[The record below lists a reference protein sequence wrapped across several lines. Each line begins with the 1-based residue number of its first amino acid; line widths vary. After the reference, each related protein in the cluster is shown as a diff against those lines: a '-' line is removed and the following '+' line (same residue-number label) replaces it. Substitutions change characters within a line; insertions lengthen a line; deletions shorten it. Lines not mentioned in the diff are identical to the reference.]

1 MLEKMGT
8 AIRRSVPLVEV
19 VSYDHLNTVH
29 AISDYFTTDDETSRP
44 IFSWDLRTGIRPENK
59 TATEQ
64 WNPNHVIVNT
74 IETLDYIASSV
85 EPAEV
90 GGLPGMQPR
99 AIVCMVHAELI
110 LDSHYEQYQ
119 ELIVTLSRMREV
131 LKQKQ
136 VMLVLIVD
144 DHIIPHSLQTDFLLL
159 EETLPTDEGIE
170 AIVEAQYL
178 SANFPQPTAQAKNAV
193 VTGCRGLLC
202 DFQIEQL
209 VALSMDRGIQGV
221 NPETIR
227 DYRRAAINNI
237 PGLTLEKNECTF
249 SQVGGMEN
257 IKDYFR
263 LLMDGKEPPQV
274 LVRLEEVEKQ
284 VSKGSLNDSN
294 GINKDVLKVLLDEME
309 GNEWSGMIAV
319 GIPGCAKSLISQAV
333 AGEFGIFTLALDLG
347 ACQGGIVGETGKNIR
362 RALRVIRSMA
372 GPGRAYMLAT
382 CNNVFGIPSELQ
394 DRFSDGRYFF
404 DTPNANDRES
414 IWRINKSRYGIEQ
427 INAHPEDVE
436 YTGREI
442 RNICRGAYRLD
453 MSIVDYIEK
462 FGQQPTAASEKE
474 AFDFLRLHCKGKFLS
489 ANEPGPYSPKRAI
502 VPKGYVSPQARQGGW
517 TQVGNPN
524 GRQYDV

>member
-1 MLEKMGT
+1 MLEKMEI
-8 AIRRSVPLVEV
+8 AIKRSVPLVEV
-19 VSYDHLNTVH
+19 VSYDHLNTVR
-29 AISDYFTTDDETSRP
+29 AISDHFTTKDDTGRP
-44 IFSWDLRTGIRPENK
+44 IYSWDLRTGLHPVNSHA
-59 TATEQ
+59 TADWDEEL
-64 WNPNHVIVNT
+64 VLVNT
-74 IETLDYIASSV
+74 LDALDHIANPV
-85 EPAEV
+85 EPVSV
-90 GGLPGMQPR
+90 GIPPGMQPR

-110 LDSHYEQYQ
+110 LDSHYDQYQ
-119 ELIVTLSRMREV
+119 ELVVTLSRMREV
-131 LKQKQ
+131 LKKKQ
-136 VMLVLIVD
+136 LMLVLLVD
-144 DHIIPHSLQTDFLLL
+144 DHIVPHSLQTDFLLL
-159 EETLPTDEGIE
+159 EEVLPTDESIE
-170 AIVEAQYL
+170 TIVETQYKA
-178 SANFPQPTAQAKNAV
+178 ANFPEPTVADKSAV

-209 VALSMDRGIQGV
+209 VALSMDRKIKGV

-227 DYRRAAINNI
+227 DYRRAAINDI
-237 PGLTLEKNECTF
+237 PGLTLEENQFNF
-249 SQVGGMEN
+249 SQVGGMDN

-263 LLMDGKEPPQV
+263 LLMNGKEPPQV

-284 VSKGSLNDSN
+284 VSKTSLNDSN

-309 GNEWSGMIAV
+309 GNQWSGMIAV

-362 RALRVIRSMA
+362 RALSVIRSMS

-382 CNNVFGIPSELQ
+382 CNNVFGIPDELQ
-394 DRFSDGRYFF
+394 SRFSDGRYFF

-414 IWRINKSRYGIEQ
+414 IWTINKTRYGITQ
-427 INAHPEDVE
+427 ADPHPKNTE

-462 FGQQPTAASEKE
+462 FGQQAAAVSEKE

-489 ANEPGPYSPKRAI
+489 ANEPGPYSPQLAK
-502 VPKGYVSPQARQGGW
+502 VELGYVSPQARQGGW
-517 TQVGNPN
+517 TQVDKPGD
-524 GRQYDV
+524 RQYDV